1 MDFLTNNLIIQETIN
16 NPNNINLLANYQ
28 HNIIE
33 IKQTKPYQKTLL
45 FRNEHFDVYQINWTK
60 NSETPIHCHPKN
72 GCLLKVV
79 SGVLEE
85 TKYNNKEEI
94 VSIYNK
100 NDISYIDDNLGKHK
114 IKALEDSISIHIY
127 SPPMFYD

>member
-1 MDFLTNNLIIQETIN
+1 MDFLIHNLVIQETIN
-16 NPNNINLLANYQ
+16 NSTNINLLSNYI

-33 IKQTKPYQKTLL
+33 IEQTKPYQKTLL

-79 SGVLEE
+79 SGLLEE
-85 TKYNNKEEI
+85 TKYNDNEI
-94 VSIYNK
+94 ISIYNK
-100 NDISYIDDNLGKHK
+100 NDISYIDDSLGKHK